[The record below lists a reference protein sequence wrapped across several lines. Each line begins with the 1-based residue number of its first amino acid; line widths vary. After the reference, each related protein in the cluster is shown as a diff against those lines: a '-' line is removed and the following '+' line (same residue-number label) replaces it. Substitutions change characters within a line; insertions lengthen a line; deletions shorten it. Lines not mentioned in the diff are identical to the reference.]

1 MKIVHLTVKLW
12 YAPVFQSEMALVQGL
27 GISPENIIYT
37 NPCKQASQIKYAA
50 KAGINIMTCD
60 SDIELKKIARNHPNA
75 K

>member
-1 MKIVHLTVKLW
+1 
-12 YAPVFQSEMALVQGL
+12 MALVQDL

-50 KAGINIMTCD
+50 KTGINIMTCD

>member
-1 MKIVHLTVKLW
+1 
-12 YAPVFQSEMALVQGL
+12 MALVQDL

-50 KAGINIMTCD
+50 KAGINVMTCD
-60 SDIELKKIARNHPNA
+60 NDTELKKIARNHPNA